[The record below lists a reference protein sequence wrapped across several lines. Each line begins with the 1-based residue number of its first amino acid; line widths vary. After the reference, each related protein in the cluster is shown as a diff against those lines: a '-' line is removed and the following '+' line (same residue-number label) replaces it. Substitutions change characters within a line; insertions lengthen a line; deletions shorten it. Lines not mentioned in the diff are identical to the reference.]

1 MVLPKALK
9 SLDVSALSNV
19 AAERIVLPAGVS
31 IGANAFGNCPN
42 LLTIEFTGDAGDV
55 VPEAFGSASAAVI
68 TIVGGISIQRIFWP
82 HALSFRNRSLNQ
94 DNPI

>member
-68 TIVGGISIQRIFWP
+68 TIVGGNLDPKDLLAPCVIIPKQEP
-82 HALSFRNRSLNQ
+82 
-94 DNPI
+94 